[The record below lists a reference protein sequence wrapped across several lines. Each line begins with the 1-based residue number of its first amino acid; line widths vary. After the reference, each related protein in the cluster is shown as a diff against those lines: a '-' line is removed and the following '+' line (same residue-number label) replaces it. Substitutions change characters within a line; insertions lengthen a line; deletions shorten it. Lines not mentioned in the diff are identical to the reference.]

1 MSRKDQDIR
10 DVMKEEKSRGR
21 KPVDSDAEREIRE
34 REAAILKLIE
44 GRDRVGLEEAL
55 SLYFSKEEV
64 QEKLRLYDR
73 LIGSG

>member
-1 MSRKDQDIR
+1 MSHKDRDIR

-21 KPVDSDAEREIRE
+21 KPVDTDTEREIRE

-44 GRDRVGLEEAL
+44 ERDRAGLQEAL

-64 QEKLRLYDR
+64 QEKL
-73 LIGSG
+73 S